1 MEVLRVEFYSGSKRE
16 ENPRIVFTDLG
27 AIRVERVIETRLEED
42 YQSGNR
48 KKVFIFKS
56 MEGGIYRL
64 ESSKIGFNISI
75 VK

>member
-1 MEVLRVEFYSGSKRE
+1 M
-16 ENPRIVFTDLG
+16 G

-48 KKVFIFKS
+48 KRVFIFKS